1 VAHQG
6 WTQDRQRVRQ
16 EVRPAERRVQLVTR
30 RVEQPAQQEVRPAEQ
45 RVQLVMRRVEQPM
58 QQEVQ
63 PVEQR
68 VQQEVQPAERR
79 VQQEVRP
86 AELSEQLVTRRVEQ
100 LAQQEMR
107 PAELSEQPVTRRVVS
122 QAVLHGAAR
131 VVQVLVRETHQL
143 LLLRLPRMKSAREQW
158 RAYLR
163 GSSRQNPAEGQSD
176 LGWRMFLNLA
186 RCTVPR
192 RH

>member
-1 VAHQG
+1 
-6 WTQDRQRVRQ
+6 VRQ

-45 RVQLVMRRVEQPM
+45 RVQLVMRRVEQPVE
-58 QQEVQ
+58 QEVQ
-63 PVEQR
+63 PVEQW
-68 VQQEVQPAERR
+68 

-122 QAVLHGAAR
+122 QVVLHGAAR

-143 LLLRLPRMKSAREQW
+143 LLLRLPRMKSARERW